1 MEKELQH
8 LVCNFPTFFVPL
20 ATPKSLSFDNI
31 SKKLGFYF
39 VLCSHNRNFAA
50 DFEIGM

>member
-31 SKKLGFYF
+31 SKKTWLLLCI
-39 VLCSHNRNFAA
+39 VLT
-50 DFEIGM
+50 